1 MSVSLTINQ
10 MAMAASL
17 VVVAMAISTWLRLG
31 LTQSLFVGAIR
42 ACVQLTFM
50 GYVLVFVFESTHIA
64 LIGVLLL
71 FMIGLAA
78 HTASGRQRSGPI
90 DRQRVALYA
99 FVSILLSTSITLT
112 FITQMVVRIEPW
124 YSPQYWIPLGG
135 MIIAN
140 SMNAAALGAERF
152 FSEMASRRSE
162 VETLLSMGANPRQA
176 CESLYRRAVGAA
188 MMPTVSSMMVVGL
201 VSIPGMMSGQILSGV
216 SPLLAIRYQLVVQ
229 FMVAG
234 AAAITAATIVMLYG
248 RSFFHTPSQSLHL
261 HRILGYSKS

>member
-1 MSVSLTINQ
+1 MSLHLTIEQ

-31 LTQSLFVGAIR
+31 LAKNLFVGAVR
-42 ACVQLTFM
+42 ACIQLTIM
-50 GYVLVFVFESTHIA
+50 GYVLVFVFESTNFM
-64 LIGVLLL
+64 LIGLLLL
-71 FMIGLAA
+71 FMVGLAA
-78 HTASGRQRSGPI
+78 QTASARQRASSD
-90 DRQRVALYA
+90 DRRRVGLYA
-99 FVSILLSTSITLT
+99 FLSILLSTSITLT
-112 FITQMVVRIEPW
+112 FITQFVIQIEPW

-152 FSEMASRRSE
+152 FSEMTSRRFE
-162 VETLLSMGANPRQA
+162 VETLLALGANPRQA
-176 CESLYRRAVGAA
+176 CASMYRCAVTAA

-229 FMVAG
+229 FVIAG
-234 AAAITAATIVMLYG
+234 SAAITASVLVMFYG
-248 RSFFHTPSQSLHL
+248 RSFFDKASESLHL
-261 HRILGYSKS
+261 HRLLGY